1 MELQAQS
8 GARQQQ
14 RPSHGDKQM
23 KPAAA
28 REKAGEE
35 ETGAALSFTLNLS
48 PQRHEKSKRR

>member
-8 GARQQQ
+8 GEIQQQ

-35 ETGAALSFTLNLS
+35 ETGAALSFT
-48 PQRHEKSKRR
+48 